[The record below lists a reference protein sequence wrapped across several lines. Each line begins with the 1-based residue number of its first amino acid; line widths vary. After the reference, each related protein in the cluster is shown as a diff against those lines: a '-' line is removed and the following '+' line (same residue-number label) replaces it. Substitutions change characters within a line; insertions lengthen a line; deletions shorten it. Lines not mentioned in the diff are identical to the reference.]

1 MHEARQHSRS
11 IRRARAALACLAAIA
26 GLALANETSS
36 GVDPAFVVTATGS
49 NAYSEPAPALSYQ
62 ETKPF
67 MQGRSHFKR
76 RWIAPITFNGEWGLG
91 PTFIQTRC
99 SECHINNGRGGPPAA
114 ANEQLSTM
122 LVRLSLPGTDEHGGP
137 KPDPN
142 YGDQIQNNA
151 LQGQEVDMQYAREL
165 VPAEAQVYLD
175 WEARSFTF
183 ADGESIALRKPRLRL
198 EKLAFG
204 PLGEGAML
212 SVRNTQPVIGMGL
225 LEAVPEETLR
235 AIAAEQRAA
244 GLNGRIN
251 MVWDFVGNRMA
262 VGRFGWKAGQATL
275 MGQTAAAFLGDLGVT
290 SRFLRVNNCPPI
302 QRACLN
308 QDPANDPEIIDSD
321 MDDFEAW
328 LRGLAAPARRDAGD
342 PVVQQG
348 ERLFA
353 QSGCASCHRPLLRTA
368 QSFPAFPQLAN
379 RGFAAYTDLLLH
391 DMGEDLADQR
401 PEFLAGGRDWRT
413 APLWGLGLSK
423 TVNGQTALLHDGRA
437 RNVPEAIAWHGGE
450 AAASRDA
457 FSKLNKAQREALVR
471 FVESI

>member
-1 MHEARQHSRS
+1 MHDARRHPRS
-11 IRRARAALACLAAIA
+11 IRHMLA
-26 GLALANETSS
+26 GLATMAGVALANEADP
-36 GVDPAFVVTATGS
+36 GVDPAFIVTATGS

-67 MQGRSHFKR
+67 LQGRSHFKR

-99 SECHINNGRGGPPAA
+99 SECHINNGRGGPPDAPG
-114 ANEQLSTM
+114 EQLSTM

-151 LQGQEVDMQYAREL
+151 LQGQEVDLQYAREL
-165 VPAEAQVYLD
+165 VPAEAQVFVD
-175 WEARSFTF
+175 WEEHRFTF
-183 ADGESIALRKPRLRL
+183 ADGETIALRKPKLRL

-204 PLGEGAML
+204 PLGAGAML
-212 SVRNTQPVIGMGL
+212 SLRNTQPVIGMGL
-225 LEAVPEETLR
+225 LEAVPEDSLR

-251 MVWDFVGNRMA
+251 LVWDFVGQRMA

-290 SRFLRVNNCPPI
+290 SKFLRVNNCPPI
-302 QRACLN
+302 QHACLN

-328 LRGLAAPARRDAGD
+328 LRGLAAPARRDASA
-342 PVVQQG
+342 PLVQQG
-348 ERLFA
+348 EALFA
-353 QSGCASCHRPLLRTA
+353 TAGCASCHRPVLRTA
-368 QSFPAFPQLAN
+368 PEFPAFPKLAN
-379 RGFAAYTDLLLH
+379 RSFAPYTDLLLH
-391 DMGEDLADQR
+391 DMGEELADQR

-423 TVNGQTALLHDGRA
+423 TVNGQSALLHDGRA
-437 RNVPEAIAWHGGE
+437 RTVAEAIAWHGGE

-457 FSKLNKAQREALVR
+457 FRALSKAERAALVR